1 MDIKKSLKTK
11 IISSVLDSLSTS
23 DWSVLV
29 YDNSCARLLQN
40 IFTKSD
46 FINYNIVMSQDI
58 NEERE
63 KTEFPVIY
71 FVRCTSSISKIINND
86 FKMKK
91 YTNFIVCSII
101 EPEDLDE
108 NINYKP
114 VFVNFVAIE
123 DRVFCCDLKDLFSV
137 GDTLNT
143 YFYVEYTSKTLEN
156 ECEQL
161 DLQFKEYDRTGKIFV
176 FDRNTDLFTPL
187 IHFYTFQA
195 LLEDQNLIDKDFY
208 EEFGDMK
215 VWREIRYIHFGD
227 MSDVLKSYVRNIT
240 SNSHKLKGDIQTKDL
255 MKLVMDAPE
264 TYKTNDLLKKAF
276 VLTKSCF
283 DKFEYLE
290 NITYAEQNLVTGKD
304 KSKKKIK
311 TNFKDLMKILTDK
324 KIEKIDKQKLIF
336 LFLLTKNEIP
346 ADYKRNLIK
355 NHGFDEND
363 FILNKSCD
371 LIPYDIKYDYDVS
384 RFEPKIIS
392 ILREY
397 LKNKKKLINF
407 YKLDEEKKSV
417 QSLRKSNLISIKKNI
432 NNEKVY
438 CLYIKGGI
446 TYAEICGIHKLSEE
460 LGVEFVIGS
469 NRIFKG
475 GEFLDF
481 LREN

>member
-1 MDIKKSLKTK
+1 MDIKQSFKKK

-63 KTEFPVIY
+63 KTEFPAIY

-86 FKMKK
+86 YKSNK
-91 YTNFIVCSII
+91 YTNFMVCSII
-101 EPEDLDE
+101 EPESLDE
-108 NINYKP
+108 NINFKL

-156 ECEQL
+156 ECDQL
-161 DLQFKEYDRTGKIFV
+161 DSQFKEYERTGKILV
-176 FDRNTDLFTPL
+176 FDREIDLYTPL

-195 LLEDQNLIDKDFY
+195 LLEDQSLIDKEFY
-208 EEFGDMK
+208 DEYSDMK
-215 VWREIRYIHFGD
+215 VWKEIRYIHFGD

-240 SNSHKLKGDIQTKDL
+240 SNSTKLKGDIQTKDL

-276 VLTKSCF
+276 SLTKACF

-290 NITYAEQNLVTGKD
+290 KITYIEQNLVTGKD
-304 KSKKKIK
+304 KNNKKNKVD
-311 TNFKDLMKILTDK
+311 FKNLMKILTDK
-324 KIEKIDKQKLIF
+324 TIEKIDKQRLIF
-336 LFLLTKNEIP
+336 LYILSKNEIP
-346 ADYKRNLIK
+346 SDYKRNLIK

-363 FILNKSCD
+363 FVLNCTCN

-384 RFEPKIIS
+384 RFEPYIIS

-407 YKLDEEKKSV
+407 YKLDEEKKLV
-417 QSLRKSNLISIKKNI
+417 QSLRRSNLISIKKNI
-432 NNEKVY
+432 SNEKIY
-438 CLYIKGGI
+438 CLYIKGGL

-469 NRIFKG
+469 NKILKRDD
-475 GEFLDF
+475 FLDI
-481 LREN
+481 LNKK